1 MPKLHASNIS
11 RRTVLLVGTTLA
23 AVLAA
28 PRWLEAQESAPKSIR
43 AIQPWEFKSIQPA
56 ESGFVVN
63 RASIAE
69 GLTALLPDGS
79 VVPCLATEWSASDDA
94 KEWRF
99 TLREGVV
106 FHDGT
111 PVTAE
116 TVKASMDALLP
127 QARRLAAAHIQSV
140 SAEGNVVVFRLERP
154 FGPFPAYLCD
164 YAISI
169 YAPAAF
175 GADGKVAEVIATGPF
190 KVEAIELPRRISL
203 SRNDAYWGEKPVVE
217 RAEFEAVANGET
229 RANMALAGDA
239 DVIMNIPTSSVSR
252 IESSGGMQVHEVINP
267 RVHALYPDC
276 GKPQFSDVRTRRALS
291 LAIDRTAIARTIMR
305 NADLAATQL
314 FPPVMPDWHFDDLPA
329 YGFDIAAA
337 EALLD
342 EAGWH
347 KGSDGIRTKDG
358 VRFAGTIR
366 TFPNRPEM
374 PVIAAA
380 LQAMW
385 RTIGYDLSISIGD
398 ASAIV
403 EAKQNGTLDIGF
415 SSRHLAIVPDG
426 IAVISSEFVNEET
439 RNLSDTGA
447 FNWRNEEFD
456 TLTDAYYAET
466 DEKVRTA
473 SRRRLTEI
481 LQEDLPAIPIVWYS
495 QIFAVSDKVEG
506 FVNDPFEQ
514 RLYLDRLSFKA

>member
-1 MPKLHASNIS
+1 MINVS
-11 RRTVLLVGTTLA
+11 RRAVLLGSGTLA
-23 AVLAA
+23 ALLAA
-28 PRWLEAQESAPKSIR
+28 PRWSAAQAARRIR

-56 ESGFVVN
+56 ESGFVLN

-69 GLTALLPDGS
+69 GLTTLQPDGS
-79 VVPCLATEWSASDDA
+79 IAPCLAVSWSISEDA
-94 KEWRF
+94 REWRF
-99 TLREGVV
+99 LLREGVV

-116 TVKASMDALLP
+116 AVKASMETLIPKAG
-127 QARRLAAAHIQSV
+127 RLAPVRIASIT
-140 SAEGNVVVFRLERP
+140 AEGNEVVFALEKP
-154 FGPFPAYLCD
+154 FGPLPAYLCD
-164 YAISI
+164 YAVSV

-175 GADGKVAEVIATGPF
+175 GPDGNVVQLISTGPF
-190 KVEAIELPRRISL
+190 KVERIELPRRL
-203 SRNDAYWGEKPVVE
+203 LLERHDGYWGEKPVVE

-239 DVIMNIPTSSVSR
+239 DIIMNIPMPSVTR
-252 IESSGGMQVHEVINP
+252 ISNSGAMQVHEVINP

-305 NADLAATQL
+305 NADLAAGQF
-314 FPPVMPDWHFDDLPA
+314 FPPVMPDWHFDDLPR
-329 YGFDIAAA
+329 YDHDVSAA

-342 EAGWH
+342 DAGWV
-347 KGSDGIRTKDG
+347 KGADGVRSKDG

-366 TFPNRPEM
+366 TFSNRPEM

-380 LQAMW
+380 LQAMF
-385 RTIGYDLSISIGD
+385 RTVGYELEISIGE

-403 EAKQNGTLDIGF
+403 EAKQQGTLDIGF
-415 SSRHLAIVPDG
+415 SSRHLAIIPDG
-426 IAVISSEFVNEET
+426 IAVISSEFVVEDT
-439 RNLSDTGA
+439 RSQSDTGA
-447 FNWRNEEFD
+447 TNWRNSDFD
-456 TLTDAYYAET
+456 TLCSSYYDET
-466 DEKVRTA
+466 DEEARA
-473 SRRRLTEI
+473 AMRHRLAEI
-481 LQEDLPAIPIVWYS
+481 LQEELPVIPIVWYS
-495 QIFAVSDKVEG
+495 QIFAVSEHLEG

>member
-1 MPKLHASNIS
+1 MTDIS
-11 RRTVLLVGTTLA
+11 RRTVLLGSGTLA
-23 AVLAA
+23 ALLAA
-28 PRWLEAQESAPKSIR
+28 PRWLEAQENAPKSIR

-56 ESGFVVN
+56 ESGFVLN
-63 RASIAE
+63 RASIVE
-69 GLTALLPDGS
+69 GLTALQPDGS
-79 VVPCLATEWSASDDA
+79 VVPCLAASWTASDDA

-99 TLREGVV
+99 VLREGVV

-116 TVKASMDALLP
+116 AVKASMEALLP
-127 QARRLAAAHIQSV
+127 QARRLSAVHIASIT
-140 SAEGNVVVFRLERP
+140 AEGKEVVFHLEKP
-154 FGPFPAYLCD
+154 FGPLPAYLCD
-164 YAISI
+164 YAISV

-175 GADGKVAEVIATGPF
+175 GPDGQVAQVISTGPF
-190 KVEAIELPRRISL
+190 KVDAIELPRRLSL
-203 SRNDAYWGEKPVVE
+203 VRHDGYWGEKPVVE

-239 DVIMNIPTSSVSR
+239 DVIMNIPTPSVSR
-252 IESSGGMQVHEVINP
+252 IASSGTMQVHEVINP

-291 LAIDRTAIARTIMR
+291 LAIDRTAIAKTIMR

-314 FPPVMPDWHFDDLPA
+314 FPPVMPDWHFDDLPR
-329 YGFDIAAA
+329 YDYDVAAA

-342 EAGWH
+342 DAGWV
-347 KGSDGIRTKDG
+347 KGPDGIRSKDG
-358 VRFAGTIR
+358 VRFAGIIR

-380 LQAMW
+380 LQAMFK
-385 RTIGYDLSISIGD
+385 TVGYELAISIGE

-426 IAVISSEFVNEET
+426 IAVISSEFVVEDS
-439 RNLSDTGA
+439 RNQSDTGA
-447 FNWRNEEFD
+447 TNWRNEEFD
-456 TLTDAYYAET
+456 KLCDAYYGET
-466 DEKVRTA
+466 DEKVRAT

-495 QIFAVSDKVEG
+495 QIFAVSDRVDG

>member
-1 MPKLHASNIS
+1 MTDLS
-11 RRTVLLVGTTLA
+11 RRTVLLASGTLA
-23 AVLAA
+23 ALLAA
-28 PRWLEAQESAPKSIR
+28 PRWLEAQEKAPARSIR

-56 ESGFVVN
+56 ESGFVLN

-69 GLTALLPDGS
+69 GLTALQPDGR
-79 VVPCLATEWSASDDA
+79 VVPALAESWTVSDDA

-99 TLREGVV
+99 LVRDGVV

-116 TVKASMDALLP
+116 AVKASMEALVP
-127 QARRLAAAHIQSV
+127 QARRL
-140 SAEGNVVVFRLERP
+140 SAVRIASIAVEGKETVFRLEQP
-154 FGPFPAYLCD
+154 FGPLPAYLCD
-164 YAISI
+164 YAVSV

-175 GADGKVAEVIATGPF
+175 GADGKIVQVISTGPF
-190 KVEAIELPRRISL
+190 KVDAIELPRRISL
-203 SRNDAYWGEKPVVE
+203 VRHDGYWGQKPMVE

-239 DVIMNIPTSSVSR
+239 DIIMNIPTPSVSR
-252 IESSGGMQVHEVINP
+252 IAASGMMQVHEVANP

-276 GKPQFSDVRTRRALS
+276 GKPQFSDVRTRRALN

-305 NADLAATQL
+305 NADLAATQF
-314 FPPVMPDWHFDDLPA
+314 FPPVMPDWHFDDLPR
-329 YGFDIAAA
+329 YDYDVAAA

-342 EAGWH
+342 EAGWE
-347 KGSDGIRTKDG
+347 KGADGIRSKDG

-380 LQAMW
+380 LQAMF
-385 RTIGYDLSISIGD
+385 RTVGYDLAISIGD

-403 EAKQNGTLDIGF
+403 EAKQSGTLDIGF

-426 IAVISSEFVNEET
+426 IAVISSEFVNEES

-447 FNWRNEEFD
+447 SNWRNDEFD
-456 TLTDAYYAET
+456 KLCDAYYAET
-466 DEKVRTA
+466 DEEVRA
-473 SRRRLTEI
+473 RSRHRLTEI
-481 LQEDLPAIPIVWYS
+481 LQEELPVIPIVWYS
-495 QIFAVSDKVEG
+495 QIFAVADGIEG

>member
-1 MPKLHASNIS
+1 MTDIS
-11 RRTVLLVGTTLA
+11 RRTVLLGSGTLA
-23 AVLAA
+23 ALLAA
-28 PRWLEAQESAPKSIR
+28 PRWLEAQENALKSIR

-56 ESGFVVN
+56 ESGFVLN

-69 GLTALLPDGS
+69 GLTALQPDGS
-79 VVPCLATEWSASDDA
+79 VVPCLAVSWTVSDDA
-94 KEWRF
+94 REWRF
-99 TLREGVV
+99 VLRDGVV

-116 TVKASMDALLP
+116 TVKASMEALLP
-127 QARRLAAAHIQSV
+127 QARRLSTVRIASIA
-140 SAEGNVVVFRLERP
+140 AEGNEVVFRLEKS
-154 FGPFPAYLCD
+154 FGPLPAYLCD
-164 YAISI
+164 YALCV

-175 GADGKVAEVIATGPF
+175 GPDGKVEQVVSTGPF
-190 KVEAIELPRRISL
+190 KVDAIELPRRLSL
-203 SRNDAYWGEKPVVE
+203 VRHDGYWGEKPVVE
-217 RAEFEAVANGET
+217 QAEFEAVANGET

-239 DVIMNIPTSSVSR
+239 DVIMNIPTPSVSR
-252 IESSGGMQVHEVINP
+252 IANSGAMQVHEVINP

-276 GKPQFSDVRTRRALS
+276 GKPQFADVRTRRALS
-291 LAIDRTAIARTIMR
+291 LAIDRPAIARTIMR
-305 NADLAATQL
+305 NTDLAATQL
-314 FPPVMPDWHFDDLPA
+314 FPPVMPDWHFEDLPR
-329 YGFDIAAA
+329 YDYDVAAA

-342 EAGWH
+342 EAGWV
-347 KGSDGIRTKDG
+347 KGADGIRSKDG

-380 LQAMW
+380 LQAMF
-385 RTIGYDLSISIGD
+385 RTVGYDLAISIGE

-426 IAVISSEFVNEET
+426 IAVISSEFVVEDS
-439 RNLSDTGA
+439 RSQSDTGA
-447 FNWRNEEFD
+447 TNWRNEEFD
-456 TLTDAYYAET
+456 RLCGAYYGET
-466 DEKVRTA
+466 DEGIRAA
-473 SRRRLTEI
+473 SRHRLTEI

-495 QIFAVSDKVEG
+495 QIFAVSDRMEG

-514 RLYLDRLSFKA
+514 RLYLNRLSFKA